1 MSFVRVLF
9 IIVCAGC
16 AGRGCGTPPLD
27 DTRVDTSSPETGET
41 GETGVVQRCPVPE
54 VEPNGAESEA
64 LLLPLET
71 TGCGTFMGNLEIDY
85 WLIEFEHSG
94 WLSVSVAARSIGS
107 PADPG
112 MYLSS
117 ENGASAQV
125 GDSTSG
131 EDIEV
136 VFPTGPDRFHAM
148 LAEVQAGQGGEGH
161 DYEIMASWVKSPV
174 SYTTDEVEPNDTQSL
189 GQPLFQGDHVFGWL
203 NDSIDSDWY
212 RLELPAGKQ
221 TVSLD
226 VDSWEYGSAGDFK
239 LIVLDSMG
247 EKVGTWLSGEM
258 GWEPDP
264 LAVFSVQ
271 GNQTLYVRIA
281 EERNRSSHLC
291 WYVLRYELEGGD
303 E

>member
-1 MSFVRVLF
+1 M
-9 IIVCAGC
+9 
-16 AGRGCGTPPLD
+16 
-27 DTRVDTSSPETGET
+27 
-41 GETGVVQRCPVPE
+41 
-54 VEPNGAESEA
+54 
-64 LLLPLET
+64 LPLET
-71 TGCGTFMGNLEIDY
+71 VGCGTFIGDLEIDY
-85 WLIEFEHSG
+85 WLIDFEYTG
-94 WLSVSVAARSIGS
+94 WLSISVAARSIGS

-112 MYLSS
+112 MYLSAES
-117 ENGASAQV
+117 GASAQV

-161 DYEIMASWVKSPV
+161 DYEIMASWVKAPV
-174 SYTTDEVEPNDTQSL
+174 SYTTDEKEPNDTQNV
-189 GQPLFQGDHVFGWL
+189 GQDLTSGDHVFGWL
-203 NDSIDSDWY
+203 DDSIDSDWY

-221 TVSLD
+221 TITLD

-239 LIVLDSMG
+239 LVVFDALG
-247 EKVGTWLSGEM
+247 NKLGTWATGEV
-258 GWEPDP
+258 GFERDP
-264 LAVFSVQ
+264 WVTFSVP

-291 WYVLRYELEGGD
+291 WYVLRYHREGG